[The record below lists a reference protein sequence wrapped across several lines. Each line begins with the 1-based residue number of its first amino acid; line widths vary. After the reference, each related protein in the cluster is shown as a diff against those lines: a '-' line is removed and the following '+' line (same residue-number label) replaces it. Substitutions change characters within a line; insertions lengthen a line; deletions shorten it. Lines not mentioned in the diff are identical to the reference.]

1 MNLSQNWRVSHMSA
15 VNRSQKLLLSAEF
28 LFDINPL
35 KKYQVLF
42 DHLDASVLGDRSQG
56 PGRNPVSK
64 PALLRA
70 LIYKCL
76 KPLPTLSDLVL
87 ELADNPSIAL
97 KCGLDPSCVP
107 PVERF
112 SSFLRDT
119 DNAIFQKV
127 RNSLVK
133 ELITIGEISGKCLSI
148 DSYPVPANVKENNL
162 KTNVKNRFD
171 KNSIP
176 KGDPDCR
183 LGVVVEFRTSAKK
196 VSYFWGY
203 RNHAITDMPSELPV
217 AEVTKPANV
226 HDSKLFIPMFRQAKN
241 DFSLKPE
248 IVLADSLYD
257 SEKILSFVI
266 DELKAKPRIARNYRW
281 HARRPVRLCSKGN
294 PVCIAGFEM
303 IYWGKFRD
311 RGKIRRKF
319 CCPITHSKKFAKR
332 HPVCP
337 WNHPAFLKGKG
348 CFTYLRGD
356 RDIRK
361 SIDYGSQLFKEQYNM
376 RTGSERL
383 ASRLLTLCMQD
394 PSVRGL
400 SATANHCSV
409 AHIAVLLVALTAA
422 KSGHK
427 DKIRFIK
434 NFLPN
439 L

>member
-1 MNLSQNWRVSHMSA
+1 MPRI
-15 VNRSQKLLLSAEF
+15 NRHQKLFLSAEY

-35 KKYQVLF
+35 NKYQILF
-42 DHLDASVLGDRSQG
+42 DHLDASAINIQPQG
-56 PGRNPVSK
+56 PGRHPVPKS
-64 PALLRA
+64 ALLRA
-70 LIYKCL
+70 LIYKNL

-87 ELADNPSIAL
+87 ELADNPSITL
-97 KCGLDPSCVP
+97 KCGLDPSRVP

-119 DNAIFQKV
+119 NNLILQTV

-133 ELITIGEISGKCLSI
+133 ELISIGEISGKILSI
-148 DSYPVPANVKENNL
+148 DSYPIPANVKENNL
-162 KTNVKNRFD
+162 KTNLEKNRFD
-171 KNSIP
+171 KHRIP
-176 KGDPDCR
+176 KGDHDCR
-183 LGVVVEFRTSAKK
+183 LGVMVQFLPPQKK
-196 VSYFWGY
+196 VSFFWGY
-203 RNHAITDMPSELPV
+203 RNHTITDMPSELPV
-217 AEVTKPANV
+217 IEVTKPANV
-226 HDSKLFIPMFRQAKN
+226 ADLNLLIPLFRQTKN
-241 DFSLKPE
+241 TFDITPK
-248 IVLADSLYD
+248 IVLADSIYD

-266 DELKAKPRIARNYRW
+266 DELKAMPRIARNYRW
-281 HARRPVRLCSKGN
+281 KKHRPVRLSPVGN
-294 PVCIAGFEM
+294 PICLAGFEM
-303 IYWGKFRD
+303 IYWGKFTD
-311 RGKIRRKF
+311 RGKLRKKF
-319 CCPITHSKKFAKR
+319 CCPITHSKKFAKT

-337 WNHPAFLKGKG
+337 WNHPTFLKGKG
-348 CFTYLRGD
+348 CVCYLRGD

-376 RTGSERL
+376 RSGSERL
-383 ASRLLTLCMQD
+383 ASRLLTLTMQD

-400 SATANHCSV
+400 SATANYCTI